1 VRLSVD
7 ISNALFLR
15 AKSAALSR
23 GVSLSE
29 FVAEGFEKSSVRLLP
44 SGQNLW
50 MKHFG
55 KLKWLHKET
64 KLIEKRI
71 EEAFEHIDA
80 EE

>member
-1 VRLSVD
+1 MRISVD
-7 ISNALFLR
+7 ISNVLFLR
-15 AKSAALSR
+15 AKSAAASR
-23 GVSLSE
+23 GISLSQ
-29 FVAEGFEKSSVRLLP
+29 FVAEALREKLGSAPSVDP
-44 SGQNLW
+44 KPW

-55 KLKWLHKET
+55 KLKRLHTET